1 MFKSNLIHGLNI
13 KSKKRKSKY
22 PIILDEIEGKYNN
35 WRKNI
40 EALNSETKEEL
51 AKKVSFLNDYVDYID
66 SVSAQFKPQD
76 KLESSILE
84 EFLYLL
90 LKDIPD
96 LKNDLDNGL
105 LFMGQAE
112 AYLDLSFAPRNLR
125 DFVSNPGVY
134 INKKNQDFTIS
145 KKVNCIFRSNKK
157 EEEFELVVPA
167 VAIECKAYIPKTMF
181 DQAAYEA
188 QRLKE
193 GNPFALYVIVA
204 EQNALSNDVN
214 LKNVKVDEIF
224 ILRKQKRSNKKKP
237 IDFGVVADLYNFVKA
252 YLKKDWFDNQKA
264 TEKGRLIRI

>member
-13 KSKKRKSKY
+13 KNKKSRANH
-22 PIILDEIEGKYNN
+22 PIILNEIEEKYND
-35 WRKNI
+35 WKKNI

-51 AKKVSFLNDYVDYID
+51 VKKVSLLNDYMDYID
-66 SVSAQFKPQD
+66 SISMHFKPQD

-84 EFLYLL
+84 EFLYFL

-96 LKNDLDNGL
+96 LKNDLDSGL
-105 LFMGQAE
+105 LFMGQTE
-112 AYLDLSFAPRNLR
+112 AYLDLSFAPKNLR
-125 DFVSNPGVY
+125 DFVSNPCVY

-145 KKVNCIFRSNKK
+145 KKVNCIFKSNKK
-157 EEEFELVVPA
+157 EEKVELVVPA
-167 VAIECKAYIPKTMF
+167 VVIECKAYIPKTMF

-193 GNPFALYVIVA
+193 GNPFALYIIAA

-214 LKNVKVDEIF
+214 LKNIKVDEIF
-224 ILRKQKRSNKKKP
+224 ILRKQKRNNKKKP
-237 IDFGVVADLYNFVKA
+237 IDSIVVDELYNFVKT

-264 TEKGRLIRI
+264 TEKGRLIRV